1 VFVLFVEIRIDCI
14 LYQKIV
20 VVHVIDISLADHFVC
35 FDKNHRFLKTNLLV
49 ECLSRVLRS
58 ISSIENIHRNA
69 LPSEKS
75 TLPHPNW
82 PAVKILTKVQ
92 PFLTDIF
99 NGNDAP

>member
-1 VFVLFVEIRIDCI
+1 LIFRLDCI

-58 ISSIENIHRNA
+58 IFSIENIHRNA
-69 LPSEKS
+69 LSSEKIM
-75 TLPHPNW
+75 LPHPSW
-82 PAVKILTKVQ
+82 PAVKILTTIH

-99 NGNDAP
+99 NGKDAA